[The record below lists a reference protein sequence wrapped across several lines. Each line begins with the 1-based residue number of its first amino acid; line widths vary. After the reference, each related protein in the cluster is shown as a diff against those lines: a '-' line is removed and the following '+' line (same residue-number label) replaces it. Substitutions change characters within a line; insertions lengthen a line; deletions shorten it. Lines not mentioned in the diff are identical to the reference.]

1 MTRSVGSTDPNGSDQ
16 PPAAHAAARFRGTTA
31 ADGPEEHLGRLSP
44 TGRVEAF
51 SDGVMAIAITL
62 LVLELKV
69 PATID
74 VGDGQLLARLV
85 DRWPSY
91 VAYLAAF
98 LTIGIIWLNHHT
110 LLSKIAR
117 FDARLHWLNLVLL
130 LGVATLPFPTALLA
144 DYVGRGGF
152 NASVAAA
159 AYGLTATLMALPWS
173 FIWRHLRDHPEL
185 LEPGY
190 DAAHAGAELRRGAL
204 GVPIYAAATLVSFL
218 APLLALVLYGGI
230 AALYAIT
237 SQGWTDPGLA
247 NRATPAGSASP
258 ASPPGEETPR

>member
-1 MTRSVGSTDPNGSDQ
+1 MSDLGARGS
-16 PPAAHAAARFRGTTA
+16 PA
-31 ADGPEEHLGRLSP
+31 PEHLGRLSA

-51 SDGVMAIAITL
+51 SDGVIAIAITL

-69 PATID
+69 PAAAD
-74 VGDGQLLARLV
+74 AAHGQLLARLL

-117 FDARLHWLNLVLL
+117 FDARLHWLNLRLL

-144 DYVGRGGF
+144 DYVAEGGF

-159 AYGLTATLMALPWS
+159 AYGLTATLMALPWG
-173 FIWRHLRDHPEL
+173 FIWRHLADRPEL

-190 DAAHAGAELRRGAL
+190 DAAHARTELRRGVL
-204 GVPIYAAATLVSFL
+204 GVPIYAAATAVSFV
-218 APLLALVLYGGI
+218 APLLALALYAGI

-237 SQGWTDPGLA
+237 SQGWTDPG
-247 NRATPAGSASP
+247 
-258 ASPPGEETPR
+258 PGTTRSEVAE

>member
-1 MTRSVGSTDPNGSDQ
+1 MIHHDAPGSRDD
-16 PPAAHAAARFRGTTA
+16 R
-31 ADGPEEHLGRLSP
+31 HLGRLSA

-69 PATID
+69 PVAAGPD
-74 VGDGQLLARLV
+74 KLLGLLL

-110 LLSKIAR
+110 LMSKIAR
-117 FDARLHWLNLVLL
+117 FDTRLHWLNLLLL
-130 LGVATLPFPTALLA
+130 LGVATLPFPTSLVA
-144 DYVGRGGF
+144 DYVADGSS

-159 AYGLTATLMALPWS
+159 AYGLTATLMALPWG

-185 LEPGY
+185 LEPEY
-190 DAAHAGAELRRGAL
+190 DAAHASIELRRGTL
-204 GVPIYAAATLVSFL
+204 GVPIYVAATAVSFVQPL
-218 APLLALVLYGGI
+218 AALALYAAI
-230 AALYAIT
+230 AVVYAIT
-237 SQGWTDPGLA
+237 SQGWSDPTGS
-247 NRATPAGSASP
+247 RAPAKGN
-258 ASPPGEETPR
+258 E

>member
-1 MTRSVGSTDPNGSDQ
+1 MSHDEIAGSPDE
-16 PPAAHAAARFRGTTA
+16 R
-31 ADGPEEHLGRLSP
+31 HLGRLSA

-69 PATID
+69 PAAAGPD
-74 VGDGQLLARLV
+74 KLLGALL

-110 LLSKIAR
+110 LMSKIAR
-117 FDARLHWLNLVLL
+117 FDTRLHWLNLLLL
-130 LGVATLPFPTALLA
+130 LGVATLPFPTSLVAE
-144 DYVGRGGF
+144 YVAYGSS

-159 AYGLTATLMALPWS
+159 AYGLTATLMALPWG
-173 FIWRHLRDHPEL
+173 FMWRHLRDHPEL
-185 LEPGY
+185 LEPEY
-190 DAAHAGAELRRGAL
+190 DAAHASIELRRGSL
-204 GVPIYAAATLVSFL
+204 GVPIYAAATAVSFVQPL
-218 APLLALVLYGGI
+218 AALGLFAAI

-237 SQGWTDPGLA
+237 SQGWSDPSGA
-247 NRATPAGSASP
+247 ATA
-258 ASPPGEETPR
+258 PGRNE

>member
-1 MTRSVGSTDPNGSDQ
+1 MSER
-16 PPAAHAAARFRGTTA
+16 AARPL
-31 ADGPEEHLGRLSP
+31 PEEPIARLST

-69 PATID
+69 PAPEELK
-74 VGDGQLLARLV
+74 DGTLLDALLA
-85 DRWPSY
+85 RWPSY

-117 FDARLHWLNLVLL
+117 FDARLHWLNLALL

-144 DYVGRGGF
+144 DYVATPGP

-159 AYGLTATLMALPWS
+159 AYGLTATFMALPWG
-173 FIWRHLRDHPEL
+173 FIWRHLGNHPEL

-190 DAAHAGAELRRGAL
+190 DAAHAQLEYRRGTL
-204 GVPIYAAATLVSFL
+204 GVPIYVAATAVSLVL
-218 APLLALVLYGGI
+218 PLLALVLYIGI
-230 AALYAIT
+230 AAVYAIT
-237 SQGWTDPGLA
+237 SQGWTDPEPPT
-247 NRATPAGSASP
+247 RGSTEP
-258 ASPPGEETPR
+258 

>member
-1 MTRSVGSTDPNGSDQ
+1 M
-16 PPAAHAAARFRGTTA
+16 PADER
-31 ADGPEEHLGRLSP
+31 LGRLSA

-69 PATID
+69 PAG
-74 VGDGQLLARLV
+74 VGPGQLLGALA

-91 VAYLAAF
+91 VACLAAF

-117 FDARLHWLNLVLL
+117 FDTRLHWLNLLLL
-130 LGVATLPFPTALLA
+130 LGVATLPFPTALVA
-144 DYVGRGGF
+144 DYVAEGGT

-159 AYGLTATLMALPWS
+159 AYGLTATLMALPWG

-190 DAAHAGAELRRGAL
+190 DAAHASSELRRGSL
-204 GVPIYAAATLVSFL
+204 GVPIYAAATAVSFVQ
-218 APLLALVLYGGI
+218 PLVALGLYAGI

-237 SQGWTDPGLA
+237 SQGWSD
-247 NRATPAGSASP
+247 PAGSATSE
-258 ASPPGEETPR
+258 GTE